1 MPLNCGRP
9 VRFLTWHGH
18 REFYEKDKHLGK
30 YLHIIKD
37 SPVYP
42 VMLDANRTVLSM
54 PPIINGDHSKIT
66 LKTRNVFIDLT
77 ATDET
82 KLEVVAN
89 MMVTLFV
96 SNFRSALFEAIVDSG
111 TVHVLRRTVH
121 DRTGQGDF

>member
-1 MPLNCGRP
+1 MLIR
-9 VRFLTWHGH
+9 LEH
-18 REFYEKDKHLGK
+18 RDFYEKDKHLGK

-42 VMLDANRTVLSM
+42 VMLDADKTVLSM

-66 LKTRNVFIDLT
+66 LKTKNVFIDLT

-82 KLEVVAN
+82 KLAIVTN

-96 SNFRSALFEAIVDSG
+96 SAFCPL
-111 TVHVLRRTVH
+111 
-121 DRTGQGDF
+121 